1 MTDEPR
7 SKAIAISEN
16 SLEAVEE
23 VAEEARVPS
32 ARDLAQD
39 EESRRKLREVCAVLE
54 DQKAQDVV
62 VLDVRE
68 QTTVADYFV
77 ICNGTSAPHIR
88 SIAEGVQDNLREQ
101 AKWRARAEGD
111 ANSFWVILDYG
122 DVILHVFDAPM
133 RQFYDLERLWA
144 DAPTVESELE
154 QL

>member
-1 MTDEPR
+1 MMDNEVR

-16 SLEAVEE
+16 SLDEAVTEE
-23 VAEEARVPS
+23 DVFVPS
-32 ARDLAQD
+32 PHDAEQD
-39 EESRRKLREVCAVLE
+39 EASRRKLHEVSVVLDE
-54 DQKAQDVV
+54 QKAQDVV

-77 ICNGTSAPHIR
+77 ICSGTSATHIR
-88 SIAEGVQDNLREQ
+88 SIAEGVQDRLREH

-144 DAPTVESELE
+144 DAPTIDPELD
-154 QL
+154 QS